1 MIVQNS
7 EIKRDITMI
16 TLSPSGKE
24 LALSGPLAGTSLIGS
39 RSGAF
44 LSESEEAPT
53 ADLPLSDF

>member
-1 MIVQNS
+1 
-7 EIKRDITMI
+7 MI